1 MAYEKIDDLPSEITE
16 KLPQGGQ
23 QIFMT
28 AFNSASSD
36 GLSDEAA
43 KEVAWNTIQQSY
55 EKGPDGKWQHKPD
68 KAATGGPLGS
78 MPGN

>member
-1 MAYEKIDDLPSEITE
+1 MSYEKIDDLPSEITE

-23 QIFMT
+23 QVFMT

-43 KEVAWNTIQQSY
+43 QEVAWNTIKQSY
-55 EKGPDGKWQHKPD
+55 EKGQDGEV
-68 KAATGGPLGS
+68 AA
-78 MPGN
+78 